1 VKTAEEI
8 KQASEALKGDIKLLI
23 DTFVSQYG
31 ECNIMISTSA
41 KFIEIGQDKFV
52 YAGHDIDISVVI

>member
-1 VKTAEEI
+1 MKTTEEI

-31 ECNIMISTSA
+31 ECNIMINTNA
-41 KFIEIGQDKFV
+41 NFIEIGQNRFV
-52 YAGHDIDISVVI
+52 YAGHEIDISVVI